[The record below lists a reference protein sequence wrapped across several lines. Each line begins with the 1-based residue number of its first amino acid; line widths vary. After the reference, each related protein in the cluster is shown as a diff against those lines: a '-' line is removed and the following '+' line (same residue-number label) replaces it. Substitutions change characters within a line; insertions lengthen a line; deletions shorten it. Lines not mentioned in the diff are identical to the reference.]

1 MQRMKTSESRLQM
14 ASLEEIKRG
23 YVEEGTAYSCICCG
37 FTTEPG
43 IIYPEEGV
51 LYDAA
56 RYMRVHIEKVHGSVF
71 EYLLELDKSVTG
83 LSDVQRGLLAQF
95 YEGKKDAEVQQALGI
110 GSASTVRNHRF
121 VLKEKE
127 RQAKIFLALMEL
139 LKNKDLHAPATWV
152 SPIIKQEHTIHQQSF
167 DISEEEREDVL
178 RKYFPDGTNRPM
190 ITFQMQQKH
199 KYIVLTEIAKR
210 FESQRHYTEK
220 QVNTLLK
227 KIHADYVEI
236 RRYLVDYGLL
246 ERKEDGSQYWLSRA
260 AEEQGKGRG
269 REQEQKQD
277 NDAGQK
283 KPKPGSSAQLS
294 GTSAQVAQQQDREER
309 AGKGEK
315 HMNRRKE
322 LQEQAKEVKTEA
334 GVYQIRNERNGK
346 VYIDST
352 PNLKTIN
359 GQQFM
364 LQMGSHLNRRLQA
377 EWNEYGESAFVI
389 EVLEVLK
396 KDDNPYADPKD
407 ALAKCLERWFE
418 KLEPYGDR
426 GYHGES
432 KTLN

>member
-1 MQRMKTSESRLQM
+1 MKASDSRLQT

-23 YVEEGTAYSCICCG
+23 YVEEAEVYTCVCCG
-37 FTTEPG
+37 YETEAG

-51 LYDAA
+51 LYEAQ
-56 RYMRVHIEKVHGSVF
+56 RYMRVHIEKAHGSVF
-71 EYLLELDKSVTG
+71 EYLLALDKSVTG

-110 GSASTVRNHRF
+110 GSASTIRNHRF

-127 RQAKIFLALMEL
+127 RQAKILLALMEL
-139 LKNKDLHAPATWV
+139 LKNKDLHAPAAWV
-152 SPIIKQEHTIHQQSF
+152 SPVMKQGHMIDHQSF
-167 DISEEEREDVL
+167 DVSEAEREEVL
-178 RKYFPDGTNRPM
+178 QSYFPEGTNGPLT
-190 ITFQMQQKH
+190 TFQMKQKH

-210 FESQRHYTEK
+210 FEPQRTYTEK
-220 QVNTLLK
+220 QVNALLQQ
-227 KIHADYVEI
+227 AYDDVVEI

-246 ERKEDGSQYWLSRA
+246 EREPDGSQYWLGSA
-260 AEEQGKGRG
+260 AEQQGNSRRPATRAEDAETRNTEQQGKRHDS
-269 REQEQKQD
+269 EMK
-277 NDAGQK
+277 AH
-283 KPKPGSSAQLS
+283 
-294 GTSAQVAQQQDREER
+294 
-309 AGKGEK
+309 KGEK

-352 PNLKTIN
+352 LNLKTVN
-359 GQQFM
+359 GQRFM

-396 KDDNPYADPKD
+396 KDDNPFADPKD
-407 ALAKCLERWFE
+407 ALAKCLNSWLE
-418 KLEPYGDR
+418 KLEPYGER
-426 GYHGES
+426 GYHGDPKPSAE
-432 KTLN
+432 

>member
-1 MQRMKTSESRLQM
+1 MKTSDSRLQT

-23 YVEEGTAYSCICCG
+23 YVEEGTVYTCICCG
-37 FTTEPG
+37 YTTEGG

-51 LYDAA
+51 LYEAV

-95 YEGKKDAEVQQALGI
+95 YEGKKDAEVQKALGI
-110 GSASTVRNHRF
+110 GSASTIRNHRF

-139 LKNKDLHAPATWV
+139 LKNKDLHAPAAWV
-152 SPIIKQEHTIHQQSF
+152 SPVMKQGHTIHHQSF
-167 DISEEEREDVL
+167 DISEEEREIVL
-178 RKYFPDGTNRPM
+178 QKYFPEGTSGPM
-190 ITFQMQQKH
+190 TTFHMQQKH

-210 FESQRHYTEK
+210 FEPQRHYTEK
-220 QVNTLLK
+220 QVNTILEK
-227 KIHADYVEI
+227 VHDDYVEI

-246 ERKEDGSQYWLSRA
+246 ERDEDGSRYWLGSAA
-260 AEEQGKGRG
+260 AEQGNDHK
-269 REQEQKQD
+269 QEKQTEEFVRKSL
-277 NDAGQK
+277 AERKTGQDVK
-283 KPKPGSSAQLS
+283 
-294 GTSAQVAQQQDREER
+294 QQDLI
-309 AGKGEK
+309 GNVDKGENN
-315 HMNRRKE
+315 MNRRKE

-352 PNLKTIN
+352 LNLKTIN

-389 EVLEVLK
+389 EVLEILK
-396 KDDNPYADPKD
+396 KEDNPFFNAKD
-407 ALAKCLERWFE
+407 ALAKCLNRWFE

-426 GYHGES
+426 GYHEDPKPSGE
-432 KTLN
+432 

>member
-1 MQRMKTSESRLQM
+1 MKASDSRLQT

-23 YVEEGTAYSCICCG
+23 YVEEGVAYSCICCG
-37 FTTEPG
+37 YTTEAG

-51 LYDAA
+51 LYDAV

-110 GSASTVRNHRF
+110 GSASTIRNHRF

-139 LKNKDLHAPATWV
+139 LKNKDLHAPAAWV
-152 SPIIKQEHTIHQQSF
+152 SPIIKQEHTIQHSF
-167 DISEEEREDVL
+167 DISEEEREHVL
-178 RKYFPDGTNRPM
+178 HKYFPEGKSGPM
-190 ITFQMQQKH
+190 TTFHMQQKH
-199 KYIVLTEIAKR
+199 KYIVLTEIIKR
-210 FESQRHYTEK
+210 FEPHRHYTEK

-227 KIHADYVEI
+227 RVHDDYVEI

-246 ERKEDGSQYWLSRA
+246 ERKEDGSQYWL
-260 AEEQGKGRG
+260 
-269 REQEQKQD
+269 
-277 NDAGQK
+277 
-283 KPKPGSSAQLS
+283 GSSVEKTRDDRGQGRQPGEQTEQLS
-294 GTSAQVAQQQDREER
+294 GTSSQVEEQQGREGT
-309 AGKGEK
+309 ADKGEK
-315 HMNRRKE
+315 RMNRRKE

-364 LQMGSHLNRRLQA
+364 LQMGSHLNRRLQT

-396 KDDNPYADPKD
+396 KDDNPYADSKD

-418 KLEPYGDR
+418 KLEPYGER
-426 GYHGES
+426 GYHGETRPS
-432 KTLN
+432 N